1 MVTTLSIITTFYR
14 AARRWE
20 KSKNKI
26 CKNRERAP
34 EENNNV
40 LPSNLVEEQTKFFG
54 KQFRKIKSKTIQSP
68 AAPSSTDPGPAS
80 PSLSSS
86 G

>member
-40 LPSNLVEEQTKFFG
+40 LPSNLVEEQTKFFR
-54 KQFRKIKSKTIQSP
+54 KQ
-68 AAPSSTDPGPAS
+68 
-80 PSLSSS
+80 L
-86 G
+86 